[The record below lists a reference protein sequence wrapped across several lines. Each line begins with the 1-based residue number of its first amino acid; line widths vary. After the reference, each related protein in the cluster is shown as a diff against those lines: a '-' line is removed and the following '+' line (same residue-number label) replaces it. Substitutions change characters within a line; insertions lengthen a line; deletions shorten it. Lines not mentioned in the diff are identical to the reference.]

1 MKEGVCVNNPNASG
15 DFIDL
20 LSVFSKQLLPIIGV
34 VALVILCIALWELVK
49 FIKGLDTTVSKVN
62 TTIDSVD
69 KSIDKLQVP
78 LNTLEDISYS
88 VDSVHEFTK
97 NTIVKSVDMITENF
111 TVVKNWATS
120 LFKKDDHNESDVV
133 DV

>member
-1 MKEGVCVNNPNASG
+1 MNNPNASG

-20 LSVFSKQLLPIIGV
+20 LSAFSKQLLPIIGV
-34 VALVILCIALWELVK
+34 VALIILCMALWELVK

-111 TVVKNWATS
+111 AVVKDWASS
-120 LFKKDDHNESDVV
+120 LFKKDDHDESDIV